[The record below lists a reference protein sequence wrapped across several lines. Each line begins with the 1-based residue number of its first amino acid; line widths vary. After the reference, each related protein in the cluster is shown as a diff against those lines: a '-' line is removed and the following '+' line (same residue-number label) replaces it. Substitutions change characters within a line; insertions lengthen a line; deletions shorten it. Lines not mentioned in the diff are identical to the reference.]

1 MLSLQMP
8 SSITWRPTWV
18 DAEVILDYSLTTGS
32 GLDGLQEVLLAAA
45 PLWCSRLRVWRSQ
58 RDQRAIDA
66 QQPGA
71 LTKAVLA
78 AASERGPTYR
88 ALVERYGRP
97 PFERCSGS
105 AELRGAGP
113 ELTVVVSIDEWIT
126 SPLGSTKAL
135 GNRVALQV
143 RRPKV
148 EGYAGHAWLRET
160 FETLCA
166 RLSPAWGHACHPA
179 EYWEKVMSDEP
190 RIEAVGR
197 DFGRFLP
204 GLFWLNLFGR
214 RYRQFIGDERLR
226 STPAER
232 VAVIKEG
239 MLIALGSDP
248 QQWNTPDYARAEK
261 QVRDHL
267 GPQLFF
273 SKAEPYRQTV
283 APSWED

>member
-1 MLSLQMP
+1 MVSA
-8 SSITWRPTWV
+8 IAWRPTWI
-18 DAEVILDYSLTTGS
+18 DAELVFDYSLTTGG
-32 GLDGLQEVLLAAA
+32 GLDELQELLLAAA
-45 PLWCSRLRVWRSQ
+45 PLWCSGLRIRRSQ

-71 LTKAVLA
+71 LAKAVLA
-78 AASERGPTYR
+78 AAAEHGPTYR
-88 ALVERYGRP
+88 ALVERCGPP
-97 PFERCSGS
+97 PFERFSGS

-113 ELTVVVSIDEWIT
+113 ELTVVVSIDEWII
-126 SPLGSTKAL
+126 SPLGSTRSL
-135 GNRVALQV
+135 GNRIALQV

-214 RYRQFIGDERLR
+214 RYRQLIGDERLR
-226 STPAER
+226 STLAER
-232 VAVIKEG
+232 VAVIGEG

-261 QVRDHL
+261 QARDHL

-273 SKAEPYRQTV
+273 SKSEPDRQTI
-283 APSWED
+283 APSWDD

>member
-1 MLSLQMP
+1 MP
-8 SSITWRPTWV
+8 SSIAWRPTYI
-18 DAEVILDYSLTTGS
+18 DAEIVLDYSLTTGS

-45 PLWCSRLRVWRSQ
+45 PLWCSRLRVWKSRRHQ
-58 RDQRAIDA
+58 VEIDA

-71 LTKAVLA
+71 LAKAVRA

-126 SPLGSTKAL
+126 SPLGRTKSL
-135 GNRVALQV
+135 GNRIALQV

-148 EGYAGHAWLRET
+148 EGCAGHAWLRET

-166 RLSPAWGHACHPA
+166 RLSPAWGHAGHPA
-179 EYWEKVMSDEP
+179 EYWDKVMSHEP

-204 GLFWLNLFGR
+204 GLFWLNFFGR

-232 VAVIKEG
+232 VAVVKEG
-239 MLIALGSDP
+239 VLVALGSDP
-248 QQWNTPDYARAEK
+248 RQWNTPDYARAEK
-261 QVRDHL
+261 QMRDHL

-273 SKAEPYRQTV
+273 SKTEPDRPTV
-283 APSWED
+283 AVSWDD

>member
-113 ELTVVVSIDEWIT
+113 ELTR
-126 SPLGSTKAL
+126 G
-135 GNRVALQV
+135 
-143 RRPKV
+143 
-148 EGYAGHAWLRET
+148 
-160 FETLCA
+160 
-166 RLSPAWGHACHPA
+166 
-179 EYWEKVMSDEP
+179 
-190 RIEAVGR
+190 
-197 DFGRFLP
+197 
-204 GLFWLNLFGR
+204 GL
-214 RYRQFIGDERLR
+214 D
-226 STPAER
+226 
-232 VAVIKEG
+232 
-239 MLIALGSDP
+239 
-248 QQWNTPDYARAEK
+248 
-261 QVRDHL
+261 
-267 GPQLFF
+267 
-273 SKAEPYRQTV
+273 
-283 APSWED
+283 

>member
-1 MLSLQMP
+1 MSPLQMP
-8 SSITWRPTWV
+8 SSIAWRPTWI
-18 DAEVILDYSLTTGS
+18 DAEIVLDYSLTTGS

-45 PLWCSRLRVWRSQ
+45 PLWCSGLRVWRSR

-78 AASERGPTYR
+78 AATERGPTYR

-105 AELRGAGP
+105 AELRGAEPG
-113 ELTVVVSIDEWIT
+113 LTVVVSIDEWIT

-135 GNRVALQV
+135 GNRIALQV

-148 EGYAGHAWLRET
+148 EGNIGHAWLRET

-166 RLSPAWGHACHPA
+166 RLSPAWGHAGHPA
-179 EYWEKVMSDEP
+179 EYWEKAMSVEP

-204 GLFWLNLFGR
+204 GLFWLNFFGR
-214 RYRQFIGDERLR
+214 RYRRLIGDDRLR

-232 VAVIKEG
+232 VAVIGEG
-239 MLIALGSDP
+239 TLIALGSDP
-248 QQWNTPDYARAEK
+248 RAWNTPDYACAEK

-273 SKAEPYRQTV
+273 SKTEPDRQTV
-283 APSWED
+283 APSWDD